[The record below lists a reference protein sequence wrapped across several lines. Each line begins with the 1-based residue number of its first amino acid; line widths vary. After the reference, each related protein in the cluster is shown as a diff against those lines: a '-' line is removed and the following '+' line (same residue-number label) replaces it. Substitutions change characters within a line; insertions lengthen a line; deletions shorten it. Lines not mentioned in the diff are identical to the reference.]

1 MEKNSR
7 NKRKTL
13 IVMHFS
19 PQNIQTN
26 TPFLFCIEMV
36 KINLQNKTKDGL
48 VKRYRVNINKND
60 PKVTL
65 NIPADIL
72 RDLALRSEENGTTI
86 ETELALRLARSLER
100 DLKMIAQDN
109 QLAFQAF
116 EKVNAYFNK

>member
-36 KINLQNKTKDGL
+36 KINLQNKTKDWL
-48 VKRYRVNINKND
+48 VKRYRININKND

>member
-1 MEKNSR
+1 
-7 NKRKTL
+7 
-13 IVMHFS
+13 MHFS